1 MLHNMHVIT
10 SITLSSYYV
19 TPTPSVGLCL
29 LAGHWNPCLAV
40 SSSSRLDPPVYL
52 VGESITSTQL
62 VTGRGIILVPRFLL
76 LAVGG
81 AVCPVV
87 TTPVAVQY
95 NLIPDSPIR
104 GFVTYFVV
112 YHWCAF
118 WNLISVLVLPKRTV
132 LRLHF
137 LYGGS
142 HGLDLSLHSGGL
154 VVAT

>member
-1 MLHNMHVIT
+1 MIHNMHFIIN
-10 SITLSSYYV
+10 ITLSSYYV
-19 TPTPSVGLCL
+19 TPTPSVGLFL
-29 LAGHWNPCLAV
+29 LTGHRDPIRP
-40 SSSSRLDPPVYL
+40 SPPRLDPPVYL
-52 VGESITSTQL
+52 VSKPIASTQL
-62 VTGRGIILVPRFLL
+62 VTGRGIILMPRLLL

-142 HGLDLSLHSGGL
+142 HGLDLSLHLGGL
-154 VVAT
+154 IVAT